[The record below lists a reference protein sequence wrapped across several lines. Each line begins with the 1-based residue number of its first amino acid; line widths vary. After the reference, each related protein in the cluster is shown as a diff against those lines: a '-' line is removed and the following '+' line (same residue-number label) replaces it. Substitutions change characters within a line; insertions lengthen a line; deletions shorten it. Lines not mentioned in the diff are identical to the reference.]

1 MKKILL
7 ALAAVATIFAGCN
20 KGLEDRVSNLENRVS
35 EIEAL
40 LTELDVRVKGINTIV
55 SDLQKN
61 VYVTDVKPVE
71 ENGDVIGYTLTF
83 TEGEPVTIYHGQKG
97 DIGATGE
104 AGSSLTIDW
113 FDADGEGPEDGDWY
127 WKKEG
132 GNWLTDNEDNKIP
145 AVKPLDFE
153 IKEGVLWVK
162 VGNVEEELGSVHGDS
177 WFDDVV
183 VDNEAGT
190 VTIVIP
196 GASQEL
202 VLPFNPAAADGFAL
216 ELQLPGNTDILLG
229 GTINIGYTLTGCA
242 AADAAVF
249 VQAPEDWKV
258 ELNESAQRIS
268 LTVGEKAGRVVV
280 YAINNVTGEVRA
292 KFVAYDPATM
302 LVVGVEKSN
311 FQFNPR
317 GGEFTIPVSTGI
329 AYKVD
334 NSSWLTVT
342 KAPATKAVEHTVLTV
357 TAGENTT
364 ANTLKGE
371 VNLWTAD
378 GSKLLLSLTVEQKNY
393 NPALLFDGEGNPIKW
408 QETFSLKKGSD
419 IRSFKNDV
427 TIELSD
433 DFAKGTYK
441 IKNMFKADN
450 YWVDG
455 GSLSG
460 AGAEYYADVEDN
472 TMTVYVDK
480 TPKPSYYFADE
491 IVTLTVDLENM
502 KLTATSDISA
512 TLAYLNQDSVI
523 LSEYTIEIPAPAQE
537 GGHPLAGEWK
547 QSSSFG
553 NNNVTSSPT
562 TVTITVD
569 NDKVTIEDFVVSGAV
584 AVGTL
589 NGNKITVKA
598 SDIQGFPSTYGPV
611 DSDVVITISDD
622 NSKMTASGISTGMGY
637 GVSVTSWEITKS
649 QSSGTTTSAIDNL
662 VGNWKQSS
670 TGDDVNL
677 HFNIN
682 STYSNLTISKVNDT
696 TVSFSTLFGNAT
708 GLTAVFSPE
717 NMTLT
722 LAAGW
727 AHPNCGP
734 VSQDIV
740 FTVSSDYST
749 IIAPSSVTINYGDV
763 RGYKLSK

>member
-7 ALAAVATIFAGCN
+7 ALAAVATIFAGCS

-162 VGNVEEELGSVHGDS
+162 VGNVEEELGSVRGDS
-177 WFDDVV
+177 WFEDLIVN
-183 VDNEAGT
+183 NEAGT
-190 VTIVIP
+190 VTIIIP

-216 ELQLPGNTDILLG
+216 NLNLPASTEVILG
-229 GTINIGYTLTGCA
+229 GTINIGYTLAGCDA
-242 AADAAVF
+242 KDAAVF
-249 VQAPEDWKV
+249 VQAPEDWTV
-258 ELNESAQRIS
+258 AVDEAAQKIA
-268 LTVGEKAGRVVV
+268 LTVGEKAGRVVI
-280 YAINNVTGEVRA
+280 YAVNNVTGEVRA
-292 KFVAYDPATM
+292 KFVAYNPETM
-302 LVVGVEKSN
+302 LIFRIEKSA
-311 FQFNPR
+311 FYLLSD
-317 GGEFTIPVSTGI
+317 GSSSIKIPVSTGLK
-329 AYKVD
+329 YRVEKSD
-334 NSSWLTVT
+334 WLTVAE
-342 KAPATKAVEHTVLTV
+342 APATKDMTMTHKVYTV

-364 ANTLKGE
+364 ENTREGE
-371 VNLWTAD
+371 VTFWKSD
-378 GSKLLLSLTVEQKNY
+378 GSKLLYTVTVLQKGY

-419 IRSFKNDV
+419 IINFKNDDV

-433 DFAKGTYK
+433 DPAKGTYK
-441 IKNMFKADN
+441 IKNMFEADN
-450 YWVDG
+450 YYVDG

-460 AGAEYYADVEDN
+460 EGAEYYADVEGN

-480 TPKPSYYFADE
+480 TPRPSYYFTDK

-502 KLTATSDISA
+502 KLIATSDISA
-512 TLAYLNQDSVI
+512 TLAYVGQESVI
-523 LSEYTIEIPAPAQE
+523 LSEYTIEIPAPSE
-537 GGHPLAGEWK
+537 GGALSVFTGTWNQTFKGSQTPDGYA
-547 QSSSFG
+547 SSM
-553 NNNVTSSPT
+553 NNEF
-562 TVTITVD
+562 
-569 NDKVTIEDFVVSGAV
+569 TIEEVDGKLYFKKMFTYQSGP
-584 AVGTL
+584 
-589 NGNKITVKA
+589 
-598 SDIQGFPSTYGPV
+598 F
-611 DSDVVITISDD
+611 
-622 NSKMTASGISTGMGY
+622 
-637 GVSVTSWEITKS
+637 
-649 QSSGTTTSAIDNL
+649 
-662 VGNWKQSS
+662 
-670 TGDDVNL
+670 
-677 HFNIN
+677 
-682 STYSNLTISKVNDT
+682 STYSGEYYGTLSADGKTITLEDFSQGGHGLWGPMAYNTPNPIVLNVVDNKLTIASAYSGCVVDY
-696 TVSFSTLFGNAT
+696 VAT
-708 GLTAVFSPE
+708 KK
-717 NMTLT
+717 N
-722 LAAGW
+722 
-727 AHPNCGP
+727 
-734 VSQDIV
+734 
-740 FTVSSDYST
+740 
-749 IIAPSSVTINYGDV
+749 
-763 RGYKLSK
+763 